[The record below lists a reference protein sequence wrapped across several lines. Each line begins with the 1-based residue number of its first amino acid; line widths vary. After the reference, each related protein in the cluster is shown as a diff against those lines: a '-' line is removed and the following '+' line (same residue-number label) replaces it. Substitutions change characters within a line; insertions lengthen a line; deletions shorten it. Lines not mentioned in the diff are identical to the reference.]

1 MGPLR
6 GEDFTKGFLS
16 GIERIIK
23 LFRVFAAGLGE
34 VGFAAPLS
42 AHNRGEL
49 LDQRVGRDAVDEVF
63 GDGGQERD
71 FPVRGAAKD
80 DDAALDLGAELVG
93 EIAKIAAADVVDS
106 SRHQLN
112 IADLRYGAL
121 VA

>member
-6 GEDFTKGFLS
+6 GEDFPKGFRS
-16 GIERIIK
+16 AIERIIK

-71 FPVRGAAKD
+71 FPGRGAAKD
-80 DDAALDLGAELVG
+80 DDAALALGAELVG
-93 EIAKIAAADVVDS
+93 GSGKVAAAGGVGS
-106 SRHQLN
+106 WRAQ
-112 IADLRYGAL
+112 
-121 VA
+121 